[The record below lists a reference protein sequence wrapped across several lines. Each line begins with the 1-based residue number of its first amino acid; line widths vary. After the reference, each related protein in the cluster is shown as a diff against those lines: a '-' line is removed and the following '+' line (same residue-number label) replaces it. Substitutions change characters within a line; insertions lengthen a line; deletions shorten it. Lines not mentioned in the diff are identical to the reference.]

1 MAYSS
6 LRDFVKTLEQEG
18 ELKRIKTKVSPN
30 LEVSQIT
37 DRVSKAE
44 GPALLFENVEG
55 SEMPLLINA
64 FGSYKR
70 MAIALGVDD
79 LNKIADEIEGMIKL
93 GPPESLLDK
102 VKILGI
108 LAKFTKFPP
117 KTVRRG
123 ACQEVVHTGD
133 SVSLDTLPI
142 IKCWPLDA
150 DKYITLPQVF
160 THSLETGQR
169 NVGTYRMQ
177 KIDARTMAMHWQIH
191 HDGAAHHREYRQ
203 AGVRMPVAV
212 AIGGDPVMSY
222 IGTAPLP
229 TGIDEIL
236 FAGFLRKANVPMVQ
250 GKTIDMLVPADA
262 DIVIEGYIEPD
273 ETCMEGPFGDHTGY
287 YSLEDKYP
295 VFHITGITHRKNPIY
310 QTIIVGKPPM
320 EDCYMGKATER
331 IFLPL
336 IKTQLPELIDMNLPL
351 FGVFHNFALI
361 SIDKRYPF
369 HAKKI
374 MHSLW
379 GLGQLMFSK
388 IIVVVDKNVDV
399 QSVEEVLFRVGSNVD
414 PKRDVTIVEGPVDVL
429 DHAAPLIGAGSKMGI
444 DATTKWREEGYQR
457 EWPDEITMSQEM
469 IDFVNKRWEEYG
481 LGEM

>member
-6 LRDFVKTLEQEG
+6 LREFVNVLDG
-18 ELKRIKTKVSPN
+18 ADELKRIKAKVSPE
-30 LEVSQIT
+30 LEVAEIT

-55 SEMPLLINA
+55 SDIPLLINA

-70 MAIALGVDD
+70 MAMALGVKDI
-79 LNKIADEIEGMIKL
+79 NEIADEIEGMIKI
-93 GPPESLLDK
+93 GPPESLIDK

-108 LAKFTKFPP
+108 LAKLTNFPP
-117 KTVRRG
+117 KNVRRG
-123 ACQEVVHTGD
+123 ACQDVVHTGD
-133 SVSLDTLPI
+133 RVSLDRLPI

-150 DKYITLPQVF
+150 APYITLPQVF
-160 THSLETGQR
+160 THSLKTGQR
-169 NVGTYRMQ
+169 NVGTYRLQ
-177 KIDARTMAMHWQIH
+177 KLDERTLAMHWQIH
-191 HDGAAHHREYRQ
+191 HDGAGHHREYRA
-203 AGVRMPVAV
+203 AGAKMPVAV

-229 TGIDEIL
+229 SGIDELL
-236 FAGFLRKANVPMVQ
+236 FAGFLRKANVPMVKC
-250 GKTIDMLVPADA
+250 KTIDMRVPADV

-273 ETCMEGPFGDHTGY
+273 ETCVEGPFGDHTGF
-287 YSLEDKYP
+287 YSLPEEYP
-295 VFHITGITHRKNPIY
+295 VFHVTAITHRKKPIY

-320 EDCYMGKATER
+320 EDCYMGKVTER

-336 IKTQLPELIDMNLPL
+336 IKMQLPEVVDMNLPL

-361 SIDKRYPF
+361 AIDKRYPF

-374 MHSLW
+374 MHSIW

-388 IIVVVDKNVDV
+388 IIIVVDKHVNV
-399 QSVEEVLFRVGSNVD
+399 QNVEEVFFYVGSNVD

-457 EWPDEITMSQEM
+457 EWPDEIEMSQE
-469 IDFVNKRWEEYG
+469 IKELVSKRWKEYG
-481 LGEM
+481 FRR

>member
-6 LRDFVKTLEQEG
+6 LRDFVKDLENAG

-30 LEVSQIT
+30 LEITEIT
-37 DRVSKAE
+37 DRVSKTE

-55 SEMPLLINA
+55 SKMPLLINA
-64 FGSYKR
+64 FGSYQR
-70 MAIALGVDD
+70 MAMALGVENLDEV
-79 LNKIADEIEGMIKL
+79 ADEIEGMIKL
-93 GPPESLLDK
+93 GAPESLLDK
-102 VKILGI
+102 VKILGV
-108 LAKFTKFPP
+108 LAKLTNFPP
-117 KTVRRG
+117 KTVKRG
-123 ACQEVVHTGD
+123 ACQEVVLMD
-133 SVSLDTLPI
+133 SQVSLAILPI

-160 THSLETGQR
+160 THSLKTGQR
-169 NVGTYRMQ
+169 NVGTYRLQ
-177 KIDARTMAMHWQIH
+177 RLDDRTLAMHWQIH
-191 HDGAAHHREYRQ
+191 HDGAAHYREYHE
-203 AGVRMPVAV
+203 AGERMPVAV

-229 TGIDEIL
+229 TGIDELL
-236 FAGFLRKANVPMVQ
+236 FAGFLRKSNVPMVQ
-250 GKTIDMLVPADA
+250 CKTIDMSVPADA
-262 DIVIEGYIEPD
+262 DIVLEGYIEPD
-273 ETCMEGPFGDHTGY
+273 ETCVEGPFGDHTGF
-287 YSLEDKYP
+287 YSLADEYP
-295 VFHITGITHRKNPIY
+295 VFHLTAITHRKNPIY

-336 IKTQLPELIDMNLPL
+336 IRTQLPEVVDMNLPL
-351 FGVFHNFALI
+351 FGVFHNFCLI

-374 MHSLW
+374 MHSIW

-388 IIVVVDKNVDV
+388 TVIVVDKHVDV
-399 QSVEEVLFRVGSNVD
+399 QNVEEVFFYVGSNVD
-414 PKRDVTIVEGPVDVL
+414 AKRDVTIVEGPVDVL

-457 EWPDEITMSQEM
+457 EWPEEIEMSQETK
-469 IDFVNKRWEEYG
+469 DLVTNRWKTYG
-481 LGEM
+481 LG

>member
-6 LRDFVKTLEQEG
+6 LREFVNVLDEAD
-18 ELKRIKTKVSPN
+18 ELKRIKARVSPE
-30 LEVSQIT
+30 LEVAEIT

-55 SEMPLLINA
+55 SDMPLLINA

-70 MAIALGVDD
+70 MAMALGVEDI
-79 LNKIADEIEGMIKL
+79 NEIADEIEGMIKI
-93 GPPESLLDK
+93 GPPESLIDK

-108 LAKFTKFPP
+108 LAKLTNFPP
-117 KTVRRG
+117 KNVRRG
-123 ACQEVVHTGD
+123 VCQDVVHTGD
-133 SVSLDTLPI
+133 RISLDRLPI

-150 DKYITLPQVF
+150 APYITLPQVF
-160 THSLETGQR
+160 THSLKTGQR
-169 NVGTYRMQ
+169 NVGTYRLQ
-177 KIDARTMAMHWQIH
+177 KLDERTLAMHWQIH
-191 HDGAAHHREYRQ
+191 HDGAGHHREYRA
-203 AGVRMPVAV
+203 AGAKMPVAV

-229 TGIDEIL
+229 SGIDELL
-236 FAGFLRKANVPMVQ
+236 FAGFLRKANVPMVKC
-250 GKTIDMLVPADA
+250 KTIDMKVPADV

-273 ETCMEGPFGDHTGY
+273 ETCVEGPFGDHTGF
-287 YSLEDKYP
+287 YSLPEEYP
-295 VFHITGITHRKNPIY
+295 VFHVTAITHRKKPIY

-336 IKTQLPELIDMNLPL
+336 IKMQLPEVVDMNLPL
-351 FGVFHNFALI
+351 FGVFHNFVLI
-361 SIDKRYPF
+361 AIDKRYPF

-374 MHSLW
+374 MHSIW

-388 IIVVVDKNVDV
+388 TIIVVDKHVNV
-399 QSVEEVLFRVGSNVD
+399 QNVEEVFFYVGSNVD

-457 EWPDEITMSQEM
+457 EWPDEIEMSQE
-469 IDFVNKRWEEYG
+469 IKELVSKRWKEYG
-481 LGEM
+481 FGR

>member
-6 LRDFVKTLEQEG
+6 LRDFVKDLENAG
-18 ELKRIKTKVSPN
+18 ELKRIKAEVSPD
-30 LEVSQIT
+30 LEITEIT

-64 FGSYKR
+64 FGSHRR
-70 MAIALGVDD
+70 MAMALGVGTLDEV
-79 LNKIADEIEGMIKL
+79 ADEIESLIKL

-102 VKILGI
+102 VKILGV
-108 LAKFTKFPP
+108 LAKLTNFPP
-117 KTVRRG
+117 KNVKRG
-123 ACQEVVHTGD
+123 ACQEVVLTGNQ
-133 SVSLDTLPI
+133 VSLAALPI

-160 THSLETGQR
+160 THSLKTGQR
-169 NVGTYRMQ
+169 NVGTYRLQ
-177 KIDARTMAMHWQIH
+177 RLDDRTLAMHWQIH
-191 HDGAAHHREYRQ
+191 HDGAAHYREYRE
-203 AGVRMPVAV
+203 AGKRMPVAV

-229 TGIDEIL
+229 TGIDELL
-236 FAGFLRKANVPMVQ
+236 FAGFLRKSNVPMVQ
-250 GKTIDMLVPADA
+250 CKTLDMSVPADA
-262 DIVIEGYIEPD
+262 DIVLEGYIEPD
-273 ETCMEGPFGDHTGY
+273 ETCIEGPFGDHTGF
-287 YSLEDKYP
+287 YSLADEYP
-295 VFHITGITHRKNPIY
+295 VFHLTAITHRKTPIY

-336 IKTQLPELIDMNLPL
+336 IRTQLPEVVDMNLPL
-351 FGVFHNFALI
+351 FGVFHNFCLI

-374 MHSLW
+374 MHSIW

-388 IIVVVDKNVDV
+388 NVIVVDKHVDV
-399 QSVEEVLFRVGSNVD
+399 QNVEEVFFYVGSNVD
-414 PKRDVTIVEGPVDVL
+414 AKRDVTIVEGPVDVL

-457 EWPDEITMSQEM
+457 EWPDEIEMSRETK
-469 IDFVNKRWEEYG
+469 DLVTSRWKTYG
-481 LGEM
+481 LA

>member
-6 LRDFVKTLEQEG
+6 LREFVNVLDG
-18 ELKRIKTKVSPN
+18 ADELKRIKAKVSPE
-30 LEVSQIT
+30 LEVAEIT

-55 SEMPLLINA
+55 SNIPLLINA

-70 MAIALGVDD
+70 MAMALGVEDI
-79 LNKIADEIEGMIKL
+79 NEIADEIEGMIKI
-93 GPPESLLDK
+93 GPPESLIDK

-108 LAKFTKFPP
+108 LAKLTNFPP
-117 KTVRRG
+117 KNVRRG
-123 ACQEVVHTGD
+123 ACQDIVHTGD
-133 SVSLDTLPI
+133 RISLDRLPI

-150 DKYITLPQVF
+150 APYITLPQVF
-160 THSLETGQR
+160 THSLKTGQR
-169 NVGTYRMQ
+169 NVGTYRLQ
-177 KIDARTMAMHWQIH
+177 KLDERTLAMHWQIH
-191 HDGAAHHREYRQ
+191 HDGAGHHREYRA
-203 AGVRMPVAV
+203 AGAKMPVAV

-229 TGIDEIL
+229 SGIDELL
-236 FAGFLRKANVPMVQ
+236 FAGFLRKANVPMVKC
-250 GKTIDMLVPADA
+250 KTIDMRVPADV

-273 ETCMEGPFGDHTGY
+273 ETCVEGPFGDHTGF
-287 YSLEDKYP
+287 YSLPEEYP
-295 VFHITGITHRKNPIY
+295 VFHVTAITHRKKPIY

-320 EDCYMGKATER
+320 EDCYMGKVTER

-336 IKTQLPELIDMNLPL
+336 IKMQLPEVVDMNLPL

-361 SIDKRYPF
+361 AIDKRYPF

-374 MHSLW
+374 MHSIW

-388 IIVVVDKNVDV
+388 IIIVVDKHVNV
-399 QSVEEVLFRVGSNVD
+399 QNVEEVFFYVGSNVD

-457 EWPDEITMSQEM
+457 EWPDEIEMSQE
-469 IDFVNKRWEEYG
+469 IKELVSKRWKEYG
-481 LGEM
+481 FRR